1 MLDRD
6 YRDVIGGGVLVFA
19 GALVVLY
26 ATTQLQVGNL
36 ARMGPGLFPAAL
48 GAILCIFGAIVAL
61 PALFREGMPVTIEIR
76 TFFFVLA
83 SILVFGL
90 TVHPLGIA
98 PAVILMVLVSTLAE
112 RRMSWPGALLLSAV
126 LAAMAVLIF
135 NVGLDIP
142 VAAVRWPLW

>member
-1 MLDRD
+1 MLGRD
-6 YRDVIGGGVLVFA
+6 YRDVIGGGVLLLG
-19 GALVVLY
+19 GALVMLY
-26 ATTQLQVGNL
+26 ATTQLEVGSL

-48 GAILCIFGAIVAL
+48 GAILCIFGAIVAV
-61 PALFREGMPVTIEIR
+61 PALFREGVPVTFEIR
-76 TFFFVLA
+76 PFFFVLA

-98 PAVILMVLVSTLAE
+98 PAVVLMALVSTLAE
-112 RRMSWPGALLLSAV
+112 PRMSWPGALLLAAV
-126 LAAMAVLIF
+126 LAAIAVLIF